1 MRICTEYTI
10 VATDDSCDVRA
21 AAEAGNRELL
31 AAGDTFNLH
40 AAEEK
45 LAECAACLRDAL
57 KIEVADY
64 EVWYVWLAGKKD
76 AAGEFLVPLDGKAH
90 DVADLGARTL
100 GVDVSKQ
107 LNVKAA

>member
-10 VATDDSCDVRA
+10 VATDNSYDVRA
-21 AAEAGNRELL
+21 AAEACNRELL
-31 AAGDTFNLH
+31 AAGDTYNPH

-64 EVWYVWLAGKKD
+64 EIWCV
-76 AAGEFLVPLDGKAH
+76 
-90 DVADLGARTL
+90 R
-100 GVDVSKQ
+100 S
-107 LNVKAA
+107 